1 MHLRTIIGLLLALGS
16 TVLIS
21 LSYLREHDA
30 AAGLPTLSLR
40 RPRHSVKLLFGS
52 RAWLLG
58 FAMESVGFGLY
69 VTALTLAP
77 LALVQSVAAGG
88 VGILAVATARLAHR
102 RLKRHE
108 LAGAAVAVVGLG
120 LLAVSLSGGD
130 ARDAKGA
137 LGSIIL
143 WLAITAGVA
152 AFFFASDRTSL
163 QRGVGAGVAGGL
175 FFAVGDISTKVAT
188 QGGGRLLFI
197 IPLVAGYLLGTALV
211 QIGYQ
216 SGAALTVAGLAT
228 LFTNAVPIAAG
239 TVVLKEE
246 VPSGALG
253 VLRILAFAAVTAGA
267 VALARPDAPRS
278 AAPRGSPEA
287 HPRGTTEPTGMA
299 PGERWST

>member
-1 MHLRTIIGLLLALGS
+1 
-16 TVLIS
+16 
-21 LSYLREHDA
+21 
-30 AAGLPTLSLR
+30 
-40 RPRHSVKLLFGS
+40 
-52 RAWLLG
+52 
-58 FAMESVGFGLY
+58 
-69 VTALTLAP
+69 
-77 LALVQSVAAGG
+77 LVQSVAAGG